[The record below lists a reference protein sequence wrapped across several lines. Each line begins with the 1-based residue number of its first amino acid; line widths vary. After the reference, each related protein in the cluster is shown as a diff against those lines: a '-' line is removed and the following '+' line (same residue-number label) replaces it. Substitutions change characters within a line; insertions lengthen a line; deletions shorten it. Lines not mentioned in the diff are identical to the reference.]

1 MNVIW
6 SPQAK
11 KDYWQN
17 IDYLE
22 AEWTFQDVVN
32 FIDKVDYTIALLDKN
47 NIEFISTNYKNVN
60 KPLAIKKITFVIR
73 LKIPIFAVQILYSQ
87 GRLLH
92 TKMEVKDCRKGRF
105 RAFGLELISQ

>member
-47 NIEFISTNYKNVN
+47 NIEFIFYTTSSRG
-60 KPLAIKKITFVIR
+60 KK
-73 LKIPIFAVQILYSQ
+73 
-87 GRLLH
+87 
-92 TKMEVKDCRKGRF
+92 
-105 RAFGLELISQ
+105 

>member
-1 MNVIW
+1 MEIIW

-32 FIDKVDYTIALLDKN
+32 FVEKVEKTFDLLTKN
-47 NIEFISTNYKNVN
+47 NVEFISTNYKKVN
-60 KPLAIKKITFVIR
+60 KVVITKHITLYYR
-73 LKIPIFAVQILYSQ
+73 LNSNTVE
-87 GRLLH
+87 LLRSWN
-92 TKMEVKDCRKGRF
+92 TYRD
-105 RAFGLELISQ
+105 LENFKL

>member
-32 FIDKVDYTIALLDKN
+32 FIDKVDYTITLLDKN
-47 NIEFISTNYKNVN
+47 NIEFISTNYKEVN
-60 KPLAIKKITFVIR
+60 KVVITKQITLYYKINSNT
-73 LKIPIFAVQILYSQ
+73 
-87 GRLLH
+87 
-92 TKMEVKDCRKGRF
+92 
-105 RAFGLELISQ
+105 LELLRFWNTYQNLENFKL

>member
-1 MNVIW
+1 MDVIW
-6 SPQAK
+6 APQAK

-32 FIDKVDYTIALLDKN
+32 FIDKVDNIIHLLLKN

-60 KPLAIKKITFVIR
+60 KVVIT
-73 LKIPIFAVQILYSQ
+73 KQITLYYRINSNSVE
-87 GRLLH
+87 LL
-92 TKMEVKDCRKGRF
+92 RF
-105 RAFGLELISQ
+105 WNTYQDLENFKL

>member
-1 MNVIW
+1 MEIIW

-32 FIDKVDYTIALLDKN
+32 FIDKVEKTFDLLTKN
-47 NIEFISTNYKNVN
+47 TIEFISTNYKKVN
-60 KPLAIKKITFVIR
+60 KVVITKHITLYYR
-73 LKIPIFAVQILYSQ
+73 LNSNTVE
-87 GRLLH
+87 LL
-92 TKMEVKDCRKGRF
+92 RF
-105 RAFGLELISQ
+105 WNTYQDLENFKL

>member
-1 MNVIW
+1 MEIIW

-32 FIDKVDYTIALLDKN
+32 FVEKVEKTFDLLTKN
-47 NIEFISTNYKNVN
+47 NVEFISTNYKKVN
-60 KPLAIKKITFVIR
+60 KVVITKHITLYYR
-73 LKIPIFAVQILYSQ
+73 LNSNTVE
-87 GRLLH
+87 LL
-92 TKMEVKDCRKGRF
+92 RF
-105 RAFGLELISQ
+105 WNTYRDLENFKL

>member
-1 MNVIW
+1 MEIIW

-32 FIDKVDYTIALLDKN
+32 FIDKIEKTFDLLTKN
-47 NIEFISTNYKNVN
+47 NIEFISTNYKKVN
-60 KPLAIKKITFVIR
+60 KVVITKHITLYYR
-73 LKIPIFAVQILYSQ
+73 LNSNTVE
-87 GRLLH
+87 LL
-92 TKMEVKDCRKGRF
+92 RF
-105 RAFGLELISQ
+105 WNTYQDLENFKL

>member
-22 AEWTFQDVVN
+22 VEWTFQEVVN
-32 FIDKVDYTIALLDKN
+32 FIDKVDNVINLLLKN

-60 KPLAIKKITFVIR
+60 KGVIAKQITLYYKINSNTIE
-73 LKIPIFAVQILYSQ
+73 
-87 GRLLH
+87 LL
-92 TKMEVKDCRKGRF
+92 RF
-105 RAFGLELISQ
+105 WNTYQDLENFKL